1 MLHYWRNTQI
11 WNVKVNT
18 DQTEKGECMCSES
31 LLRTVKLQTAS
42 WKSQRASGPRGS
54 IPAGHDW
61 FSVKER
67 EIGEPEGAPASRRPH
82 SRFTL
87 HHSFWRADAERYPD
101 PANFSADRRH
111 DTATTNSSTNPNS
124 CRTVERKEKTCA
136 PQPLMWSLEMKDSLW
151 WWKYLNSGFEN
162 MSY

>member
-1 MLHYWRNTQI
+1 
-11 WNVKVNT
+11 
-18 DQTEKGECMCSES
+18 MCVQRGRWAPNHSS
-31 LLRTVKLQTAS
+31 RWLKLQTAS
-42 WKSQRASGPRGS
+42 WKSQCASGPRGS

-67 EIGEPEGAPASRRPH
+67 EIGEPEGAPASRRPQ

-111 DTATTNSSTNPNS
+111 DTATTNRSTNPNS
-124 CRTVERKEKTCA
+124 CRTVERKEKTCSFRRVRS
-136 PQPLMWSLEMKDSLW
+136 SLWCGASKWRIHYEITW
-151 WWKYLNSGFEN
+151 WWKCLNSGSEN
-162 MSY
+162 TSS